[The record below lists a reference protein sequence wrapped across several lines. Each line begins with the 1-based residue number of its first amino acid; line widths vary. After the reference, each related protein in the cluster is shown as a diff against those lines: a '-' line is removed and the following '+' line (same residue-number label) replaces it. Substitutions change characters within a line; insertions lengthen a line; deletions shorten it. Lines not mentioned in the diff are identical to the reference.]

1 MEIEKVKPNLNN
13 LSLSLMHLVRKKEIG
28 EKRRTWG
35 DKEVL
40 RKTYL

>member
-1 MEIEKVKPNLNN
+1 METENVKPNLNN
-13 LSLSLMHLVRKKEIG
+13 LSFSLMHVVRKREIKEKG
-28 EKRRTWG
+28 RTWE